1 MKALLA
7 VLMVLA
13 FGTAQAAPFLT
24 CQPYALDANQP
35 TEFIVYS
42 CPLTV
47 TAVPDDPTVAC
58 GAGKRVPATKMADG
72 RGVLMYDLAGIGV
85 GKKNYVAQ
93 AFEPI
98 WGVSKA
104 SAPFMF
110 TAGPTAAPGG
120 LGLQPN

>member
-1 MKALLA
+1 MKYLSLCALALSA
-7 VLMVLA
+7 SA
-13 FGTAQAAPFLT
+13 HGAPFLT
-24 CQPYALDANQP
+24 CQPYALDAVQP
-35 TEFIVYS
+35 TEFIVFS

-47 TAVPDDPTVAC
+47 TAAPDDPATTC

-93 AFEPI
+93 AFEPL

-104 SAPFMF
+104 SLPFTF

>member
-1 MKALLA
+1 MRFRLILLSFALSA
-7 VLMVLA
+7 SVH
-13 FGTAQAAPFLT
+13 GAPFLT